1 MKKKEIKE
9 LIRKKIYK
17 YYNID
22 TLIQLANDT
31 VYDIILEYIEE
42 MDKSIEV
49 AKVQTNMLVCKI
61 QDLDSKNKVEYDNFI
76 SEFENI
82 SNDFMENI
90 VKFNQAIYNGKDI
103 IYEILYD
110 MINKSYQAGNDI
122 TDDTIKRRLSIEEKK
137 LKNRFIGNLAVFK
150 SYLKDKVDSV
160 ANDIEFI
167 EDIVNKKDKKYDE
180 LIKKQNEKLI
190 RNETVLNQAIK
201 NEKYKKV
208 FEYRDL
214 AKLAESMNFEIVR
227 YNGDHA
233 IYEHRIT
240 KETLPIPV
248 RTLGNGLSFQIQ
260 KQLREKSKLKKVY

>member
-9 LIRKKIYK
+9 LIREKIYK

-42 MDKSIEV
+42 MDKYIEV

-82 SNDFMENI
+82 SNDFMENL

-110 MINKSYQAGNDI
+110 MINKSYQVGNDI
-122 TDDTIKRRLSIEEKK
+122 TDDTIKRRLSIE
-137 LKNRFIGNLAVFK
+137 
-150 SYLKDKVDSV
+150 
-160 ANDIEFI
+160 
-167 EDIVNKKDKKYDE
+167 
-180 LIKKQNEKLI
+180 
-190 RNETVLNQAIK
+190 
-201 NEKYKKV
+201 
-208 FEYRDL
+208 
-214 AKLAESMNFEIVR
+214 
-227 YNGDHA
+227 
-233 IYEHRIT
+233 
-240 KETLPIPV
+240 
-248 RTLGNGLSFQIQ
+248 
-260 KQLREKSKLKKVY
+260 